1 MQSCI
6 RLHGHNTATY
16 LSIANPQEETVLAI
30 NDTHILQ
37 SLTPQL
43 LNQYRDLLTHAG
55 VVLVD
60 CNLTEQS
67 LEWVFTPLTAFR
79 YLLIP
84 CPSLKRTAFAHGWG
98 RSTPLN
104 PRCANSGSL
113 WGQAIENDADRDRA
127 LAWLHERGTQRV
139 VICSE
144 DDAVFCSEAGVN
156 ASG

>member
-67 LEWVFTPLTAFR
+67 LEWVFTLANG
-79 YLLIP
+79 IP
-84 CPSLKRTAFAHGWG
+84 VFVGY
-98 RSTPLN
+98 
-104 PRCANSGSL
+104 
-113 WGQAIENDADRDRA
+113 
-127 LAWLHERGTQRV
+127 RV
-139 VICSE
+139 RV
-144 DDAVFCSEAGVN
+144 
-156 ASG
+156 